1 MFLLILHILI
11 KGMDPLRKNYFWLLV
26 SRNLLFGMMRCSNK
40 EIVVYLGMKESD
52 FWFFFSFLSSFLFRL
67 CFRDSLVKVKGLC
80 ILLFIGVFLIKTLF
94 LIKSKDFFRE
104 LCKNVKKF
112 VYFGYLIILKGR
124 KTFPFIIQTKKWI
137 KKQKKEC

>member
-1 MFLLILHILI
+1 
-11 KGMDPLRKNYFWLLV
+11 MDPLRKNYFWLLV
-26 SRNLLFGMMRCSNK
+26 SRNLIFGMMRCSNK
-40 EIVVYLGMKESD
+40 ETVVYLGMKESD
-52 FWFFFSFLSSFLFRL
+52 FWFFFSFLSSFYFGFVLEILWLKSKDCVF
-67 CFRDSLVKVKGLC
+67 CFLLV
-80 ILLFIGVFLIKTLF
+80 FFLIKTLF
-94 LIKSKDFFRE
+94 LIKSKDFFGE